1 MKDNRLFS
9 KTRTT
14 LAFYYAGVMGL
25 ILILL
30 GVGAYQAI
38 KRSYSQE
45 IDRDLQSITGTL
57 YQSLE
62 LQLQQRGRIEPA
74 IEQLLPNLCQLGNSC
89 FAATSSLTH
98 RNLSAINQ
106 NSYYVRLFN
115 PSGRL
120 LAVAGTYPE
129 GLSSDFKRKTWQTV
143 SDREGNHYR
152 QINLLVHTQNEQVW
166 GYLQV
171 GYSREEYEDLLVKTK
186 KIIILSSV
194 FSLVLVSGA
203 SWGLAGVAMGPIYE
217 SYQQMEQFSADVAH
231 ELRTPLAITQSAV
244 ESALSMSLLEPS
256 KALNVLQ
263 IVERQNRRL
272 IKLIVDLLLLAN
284 THQNRVRSGREPCC
298 LNDLIED
305 LIEELLAIAKANQVT
320 LSYQIQVK
328 ESLEILG
335 NCDQLY
341 RLVFNLIDNAIQYTP
356 EGGNVT
362 VILKRSN
369 HQALIQVRD
378 TGIGIARSEQ
388 QKIFNRFHRVN
399 SDRSRKTG
407 GSGLGLAISQ
417 AIAKAH
423 NGSLSVHS
431 ELGKGSIFSLKLS
444 LAAESHKKHG
454 SKRKN

>member
-1 MKDNRLFS
+1 M
-9 KTRTT
+9 
-14 LAFYYAGVMGL
+14 
-25 ILILL
+25 
-30 GVGAYQAI
+30 
-38 KRSYSQE
+38 E
-45 IDRDLQSITGTL
+45 
-57 YQSLE
+57 
-62 LQLQQRGRIEPA
+62 
-74 IEQLLPNLCQLGNSC
+74 
-89 FAATSSLTH
+89 
-98 RNLSAINQ
+98 
-106 NSYYVRLFN
+106 VRL
-115 PSGRL
+115 G
-120 LAVAGTYPE
+120 LAHLFIARDAGMP
-129 GLSSDFKRKTWQTV
+129 Q
-143 SDREGNHYR
+143 
-152 QINLLVHTQNEQVW
+152 
-166 GYLQV
+166 
-171 GYSREEYEDLLVKTK
+171 YSHR
-186 KIIILSSV
+186 
-194 FSLVLVSGA
+194 LVS
-203 SWGLAGVAMGPIYE
+203 LAQTTVPTHSPVPPDG
-217 SYQQMEQFSADVAH
+217 
-231 ELRTPLAITQSAV
+231 
-244 ESALSMSLLEPS
+244 
-256 KALNVLQ
+256 

-284 THQNRVRSGREPCC
+284 THQSRVCTHCEPFS
-298 LNDLIED
+298 LNDLVED
-305 LIEELLAIAKANQVT
+305 LIEESLAIARASQVT
-320 LSYQIQVK
+320 LSYQIQVE

-407 GSGLGLAISQ
+407 GSGLGLAIAQ